1 MPRPLLSAC
10 AVIAAAAVLTGGAAS
25 RASAQQ
31 AATPLVTVTITS
43 VSPQYAQAGQTVTV
57 KGFIQNASA
66 APVSG
71 LTVRLRS
78 SAQAFT
84 SRDSLQ
90 TYADGLELA
99 DYPIPGAATP
109 VAGPVRP
116 HASVAWTIR
125 LKVSDIGISAFGV
138 YPLAA
143 EADNSAGTEL
153 SVDRTFLPYWP
164 ARHSGYLRPQ
174 PMTVSWIWPLIDT
187 PQQGACPGL
196 LSNYL
201 ATSLRSGG
209 RLSTLLAAGQ
219 AYSAADHLTWAIDPA
234 LLGDVQT
241 MTRRYVVG
249 SGATCAG
256 GKTLPADADAAA
268 WLNRLRQAT
277 ASQAM
282 FLTPYADVDVAALVR
297 QNMSRDLAR
306 ALQLGRSVAA
316 GALGRSPTAGISAG
330 EASRLATMAW
340 PAGGIASYPVLEA
353 LAANKISTVILDST
367 TMPPRSTFPPTP
379 SAITSTPNG
388 VGGVMRVLL
397 SDDTITRL
405 LGSADSPSEPASTQ
419 FAVEQRYL
427 AETAMIAAEDPEVSR
442 AVVVAPPRYWNP
454 PAALADK
461 MLAETAA
468 APWLRTANL
477 GQLATARHPAGQ
489 VPRSSPDAVSHDE
502 LRGSQ
507 LRRLSQL
514 EYSIQ
519 VLQGIRLSA
528 SPRLD
533 YAVAGAESSAWRGGG
548 AADQARLIGRL
559 ASYVESQQH
568 DLRVISQPHVTLG
581 GLGGTIPVS
590 IDNQLG
596 YPVRLRL
603 EVLLPPG
610 SGITLKSHPDVVVTG
625 SKRNGSRPLTVP
637 ANTVITVRLTFR
649 ASSVGSTTMDVRL
662 LTPGYV
668 ALPGSQVRMTVQAT
682 HYGTIALIIIA
693 AALGIFMLTS
703 ASRAMRRGRP
713 HDRPGHAG
721 RGGHASDP
729 KDATGHGHGDR
740 HHDASRPDWS
750 ASRAVTG
757 SVVPGHAPRTDDRGA
772 TASGDRQPEEAD
784 EYASAPG
791 RTDGR

>member
-1 MPRPLLSAC
+1 MSAMPRSRLSAC
-10 AVIAAAAVLTGGAAS
+10 VVIAAAAFLTGGTAAG
-25 RASAQQ
+25 ASAQQ
-31 AATPLVTVTITS
+31 AAAPLVTVTITS
-43 VSPQYAQAGQTVTV
+43 VSPQYARAGQTITV
-57 KGFIQNASA
+57 KGVIQNASA
-66 APVSG
+66 SPVSG

-90 TYADGLELA
+90 TYADGLEVA
-99 DYPIPGAATP
+99 DYQIPGAATKL
-109 VAGPVRP
+109 VSPVRP
-116 HASVAWTIR
+116 HASVAWTVR
-125 LKVSDIGISAFGV
+125 LNVSDVGMSAFGV

-143 EADNSAGTEL
+143 EADDSAGTEL
-153 SVDRTFLPYWP
+153 AVDRTFLPFWP
-164 ARHSGYLRPQ
+164 ARHSGYLRPA
-174 PMTVSWIWPLIDT
+174 PITISWVWPLIDT

-196 LSNYL
+196 LSNDL
-201 ATSLRSGG
+201 AASLRPGG
-209 RLSTLLAAGQ
+209 RLDTLLGAGQ

-249 SGATCAG
+249 SGATCVG
-256 GKTLPADADAAA
+256 GRRLPADAEAAA
-268 WLNRLRQAT
+268 WLSRLRRAT
-277 ASQAM
+277 AGQAM

-316 GALGRSPTAGISAG
+316 GALGHSLAVGTGISGAG
-330 EASRLATMAW
+330 RLATMAW
-340 PAGGIASYPVLEA
+340 PAGGVASYPVLEA

-367 TMPPRSTFPPTP
+367 TMPPRVTFPPTP

-388 VGGVMRVLL
+388 VGGIMRVLL

-405 LGSADSPSEPASTQ
+405 LGSAGSPSAPAATQ
-419 FAVEQRYL
+419 FAVEQRFL
-427 AETAMIAAEDPEVSR
+427 AETAMIAAEDPMVSR

-454 PAALADK
+454 PAALADNV
-461 MLAETAA
+461 LAETAT

-477 GQLATARHPAGQ
+477 GRLASARHPAGQ
-489 VPRSSPDAVSHDE
+489 VPRSSPDAVSRSE
-502 LRGSQ
+502 LSGSQ

-519 VLQGIRLSA
+519 VIEGIRLS
-528 SPRLD
+528 PDPQLD
-533 YAVAGAESSAWRGGG
+533 YAVAGAESSSWRGAGS
-548 AADQARLIGRL
+548 AAQGRLISRL
-559 ASYVESQQH
+559 ATYVESQQH

-581 GLGGTIPVS
+581 GLNGTIPVS
-590 IDNQLG
+590 IDNQLS

-603 EVLLPPG
+603 QVLLPPG
-610 SGITLKSHPDVVVTG
+610 SGITLKSHPGVVVAG
-625 SKRNGSRPLTVP
+625 GRRDDSRPLTVA
-637 ANTVITVRLTFR
+637 ANTVTTVRLGFR
-649 ASSVGSTTMDVRL
+649 ASSVGPTTVGLRL
-662 LTPGYV
+662 LTPGYT
-668 ALPGSQVRMTVQAT
+668 ALPGSEVRMTIQVT

-713 HDRPGHAG
+713 YDSPGHAG
-721 RGGHASDP
+721 HSDRG
-729 KDATGHGHGDR
+729 DATGHGPSDR
-740 HHDASRPDWS
+740 HHGPGYPDRPANRASP
-750 ASRAVTG
+750 G
-757 SVVPGHAPRTDDRGA
+757 SVVPGHAPRTGGRGA
-772 TASGDRQPEEAD
+772 TAHGDRQPEEAD